1 MNDLFN
7 ETLEY
12 PLLLGPAIYELEGST
27 GLNRSPVD
35 MLADFAGTGV
45 RFEGNAPPRA
55 LRPRNLVRRL
65 ATNGSVIVLNPAM
78 PEAKYW
84 ANTHA
89 PDADTIHEYFND
101 NALSNRNIELRSNPE
116 GSLENVFS
124 PVMRIWTR
132 GADSWQGVTWRYQ
145 GAQLTLDSTA
155 APKALPLDGV
165 YVYPNGRGA
174 LYYAQKIWRI
184 IEQHATDAANAMTG
198 KNLLPVFSG
207 NIGNAQKVANAIR
220 TAIKAIIIPG
230 NVQRDQMTSSN
241 IVSQLRELSDQRK
254 QEYFAA
260 LRVVEQDSPNRP
272 VANDRA
278 MRLKPQT
285 DHAEELQ
292 DSMAEI
298 YGALGYSPVF
308 EPLIVATAGER
319 NEEKLLL
326 DSIRTI
332 IGEAEYTRRIKRL

>member
-1 MNDLFN
+1 MFE
-7 ETLEY
+7 ETIEY
-12 PLLLGPAIYELEGST
+12 PLLLGPAVYDLESIT
-27 GLNRSPVD
+27 GLNRSPAD

-45 RFEGNAPPRA
+45 RFEGNQPPRP
-55 LRPRNLVRRL
+55 LRPRDLARRL
-65 ATNGSVIVLNPAM
+65 VINGSVIVLNPTL

-89 PDADTIHEYFND
+89 PNDYTIQEYFNENTND
-101 NALSNRNIELRSNPE
+101 TRQIVLRSVPE
-116 GSLENVFS
+116 DSLENVYS
-124 PVMRIWTR
+124 PVMRVWTK
-132 GADSWQGVTWRYQ
+132 GVDSWTSQTWRYQ
-145 GAQLTLDSTA
+145 GYKLVEDTN
-155 APKALPLDGV
+155 APSNTIPLDGV
-165 YVYPNGRGA
+165 YAYPGGRGA

-184 IEQHATDAANAMTG
+184 IEQHAEDAANAMTG

-241 IVSQLRELSDQRK
+241 IVSQLRELSEQRK

-292 DSMAEI
+292 DSMKEI
-298 YGALGYSPVF
+298 YTALGYAPVF
-308 EPLIVATAGER
+308 EPLIVATAAER
-319 NEEKLLL
+319 NEEKMLL

-332 IGEAEYTRRIKRL
+332 IGEAEYVRRIKRL